1 MPDNGSSGELEDFI
15 MRMIPAD
22 DPVWPRVKCYIDGIP
37 EAEREFKLQKTQRA
51 RIHAWLAARK
61 EPRKMGAAIGAGDL
75 DTAAPIATDLIA
87 WLRRLFG

>member
-22 DPVWPRVKCYIDGIP
+22 DPVWPRAKCYIDGIP
-37 EAEREFKLQKTQRA
+37 EAERKFKLQKTQRA

-75 DTAAPIATDLIA
+75 DTGAPIATDLIA